1 MKERSKSTR
10 MRPFRYLL
18 ALFISSLL
26 LLSAGC
32 DLNFKFPSFSF
43 PKAPPKKSE
52 LLSSLS
58 TQFSTI
64 EGATVTIGGDDVL
77 IYHEDMVD
85 EGILAS
91 TLQSVFKAFT
101 SVSDSWDFFIE
112 DTAYTSQGAIG
123 EMIGRI
129 KAFTHIWDE
138 EIEYSA
144 RVIYKGKS
152 FDLSGEFV
160 FQDIHA
166 KLLSSEK
173 LAEYYRDVYLATHQ
187 PTIDLDGS
195 SVTFDNAANI
205 VSALSDY
212 GHLVASTQQLLT
224 NEKTHLDDLLEAIRK
239 VATEDQAAL
248 LDSWLSKR
256 FIVDIP
262 FTAITNP
269 KEYLLSSI
277 DVDGLRAT
285 HNLTFRDKQDGVEIT
300 SLDISQGA
308 STFIVYMEATPKTG
322 STLAPI
328 SGEVVIKIGSVSIG
342 NDSTLYTI
350 EDALENAGYNDIFV
364 RYNTSFAS
372 AEVAEKVYGTTEYRI
387 GSPTTIVLPYDNLL
401 SSGLDDTP
409 GDSTAGPITRSSE
422 YVRLTVPKGITIDL
436 KGRLVV
442 NAKRAAYATKFQGH
456 VTGKNY
462 SVLNLEN
469 GSTINIKYRGE
480 LYALGFV
487 EGEGEIEVEDGGYVY
502 EGLFISSFRGGS
514 ATVRIEEDVFPFDQF
529 TVMQIESPLIINKG
543 AHYIAKALVWV
554 SSTYH
559 SGDFPLAGP
568 SALIRLSNGQL
579 EKTFDRDSGR
589 VTFTFKG
596 DGTIGNSGVEVG
608 SITASTAG
616 RAIPFDGTWH
626 FKVSSGK
633 TVTIDAKVALLPGS
647 SLTVDNGAQ
656 VVVKN
661 GSDQDRGRNE
671 LTVFNN
677 LGFSYP
683 EDYNDYPNRNDEEPG
698 KDIET
703 YYRGAPTLGYDK
715 NSTANVLNSGIITVQ
730 QDSGIAGH
738 ITNMGSGNVIL
749 QGGAITDYHYY
760 FVRGSAKEAVAYK
773 RPVAYLD

>member
-1 MKERSKSTR
+1 MKKLGRTTTGILSR
-10 MRPFRYLL
+10 CLPI
-18 ALFISSLL
+18 LFISSLL

-64 EGATVTIGGDDVL
+64 EGATVTMRGDDVL
-77 IYHEDMVD
+77 IYHGDMVD
-85 EGILAS
+85 EGLLAS

-112 DTAYTSQGAIG
+112 DTAYTSQGAIN
-123 EMIGRI
+123 EMMGRI
-129 KAFTHIWDE
+129 QAFTHIWDE
-138 EIEYSA
+138 EIGYSA

-173 LAEYYRDVYLATHQ
+173 LAEYYRDVYLAAHQ
-187 PTIDLDGS
+187 STIDLDGS
-195 SVTFDNAANI
+195 SVTFDNAADV

-212 GHLVASTQQLLT
+212 GHLLADSQALLVD
-224 NEKTHLDDLLEAIRK
+224 EKGHLDELLEAILLK
-239 VATEDQAAL
+239 ADDDQKAL

-308 STFIVYMEATPKTG
+308 STFIVYMEATPIPG

-350 EDALENAGYNDIFV
+350 EDAIENAGYNDIFV

-608 SITASTAG
+608 AITASTAG

-656 VVVKN
+656 VVVKK
-661 GSDQDRGRNE
+661 GSGQERGRNE

-683 EDYNDYPNRNDEEPG
+683 EDYNDYPNQT
-698 KDIET
+698 IAS
-703 YYRGAPTLGYDK
+703 YYRSAPTLGYDK
-715 NSTANVLNSGIITVQ
+715 DSKANVLNSGIITVQ